1 MQRILQLSADDYLPA
16 PCPLLARLLHSPS
29 PPASPLPSPS
39 PLHCIALRPLR
50 PPRPFVLLSVTVS
63 QPPSF
68 TSLLSVCLCVCLS
81 VSVSVSL
88 SAICLSVVCPP
99 VAALPSLRARFPAS
113 VPGLAPAFPARSP
126 ISRLS
131 GWSTAH

>member
-1 MQRILQLSADDYLPA
+1 MQRILQQLSADDYLPA

-29 PPASPLPSPS
+29 PPASTLPSPS

-68 TSLLSVCLCVCLS
+68 TSLLSVCLSVCLCVCLYRPS
-81 VSVSVSL
+81 VCL
-88 SAICLSVVCPP
+88 SSVVCPP